1 MQVIKPPY
9 PYDVNGNFSIFLAGT
24 IDMGNSVDWQKDFSE
39 SIPTPLQDNLLILN
53 PRRDDW
59 DSTWEQ
65 TIHNPQFRAQVEW
78 ELKGLVECTAV
89 VFYFAPDSK
98 SPITLMEL
106 GMVAV
111 RAKESGQALFVCCPE
126 GYWRKGNV
134 DIICAL
140 YGIPVIDNMETLK
153 TRVYMHLAMSKALFK
168 D

>member
-1 MQVIKPPY
+1 MYVIKPPY
-9 PYDVNGNFSIFLAGT
+9 PYDVNGKFSIFLAGT
-24 IDMGNSVDWQKDFSE
+24 IDMGSSVDWQKEFPE
-39 SIPTPLQDNLLILN
+39 SIPTPLRENLLILN

-65 TIHNPQFRAQVEW
+65 TIHHPKFRAQVEW
-78 ELKGLVECTAV
+78 ELKGLVECNMA

-106 GMVAV
+106 GMVAS
-111 RAKESGQALFVCCPE
+111 RAKESGQAVLVCCPE

-134 DIICAL
+134 DIICAM
-140 YGIPVIDNMETLK
+140 YGIPVLPTMKALK
-153 TRVYMHLAMSKALFK
+153 SRVLVHLAMTKALFK